1 MTITPQQLAAR
12 RLRIGSS
19 DAAAILGLDPYRSA
33 YDVYLEKT
41 EQVDPIADSE
51 AAAIGNWIEPALC
64 SWVAESI
71 RAFIRHS
78 PDTYVSPCGVLAANL
93 DAIEG
98 TLGEP
103 TFFIEAKSTGLADQ
117 WGDDGTDQ
125 VPPRVV
131 TQTAVAFAC
140 VPSLRVAWIPV
151 LIGKHGLRRRL
162 YRLERDDAIVQ
173 GVADACRRFW
183 REHVEAG
190 VPPDGTVPNLD
201 LLARIKREPESCIEI
216 EDTTL
221 LDRFLAAKAEA
232 KAAAEREDAAKA
244 LLIAALGPAESGR
257 TTDGRLVTYLQQTRR
272 GIDLPAI
279 KLAHPDFVAKYET
292 TTTFRVLR
300 TKEPKP

>member
-19 DAAAILGLDPYRSA
+19 DAAAILGLDPFKSA

-41 EQVDPIADSE
+41 EQVEADSDSE
-51 AAAIGNWIEPALC
+51 AAAVGNWLEPALC
-64 SWVAESI
+64 AWAAESFGAAI
-71 RAFIRHS
+71 RQS
-78 PDTYVSPCGVLAANL
+78 PETYTAPCGILAANI
-93 DAIEG
+93 DAIDASD
-98 TLGEP
+98 EP
-103 TFFIEAKSTGLADQ
+103 DFFIEAKSTGLADQ

-173 GVADACRRFW
+173 GVAEACRRFW

-190 VPPDGTVPNLD
+190 APPDGTVPNLD
-201 LLARIKREPESCIEI
+201 LLARIKREPESCVEI
-216 EDTTL
+216 ADATL

-232 KAAAEREDAAKA
+232 KAAAEREDEAKA

-257 TTDGRLVTYLQQTRR
+257 TADGRLVTYLQQTRR

-279 KLAHPDFVAKYET
+279 KLAHPDFVAKYAT